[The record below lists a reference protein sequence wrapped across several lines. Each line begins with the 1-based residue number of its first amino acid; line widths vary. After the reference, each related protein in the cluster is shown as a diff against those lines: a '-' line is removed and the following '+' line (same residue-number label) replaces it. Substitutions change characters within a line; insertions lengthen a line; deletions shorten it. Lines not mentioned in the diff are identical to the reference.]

1 MQLGHDKHKELS
13 NVPLLNDFVKNVQD
27 RQVLDLIFS
36 RQAMGRP
43 LVAPPGL
50 DPRVVEALRQAFA
63 EAMHDPQLI
72 AEGAKMD
79 LELSFVGGAEVQA
92 IVERL
97 FRSPSD
103 VIARAQAI
111 ASAN

>member
-1 MQLGHDKHKELS
+1 
-13 NVPLLNDFVKNVQD
+13 
-27 RQVLDLIFS
+27 
-36 RQAMGRP
+36 
-43 LVAPPGL
+43 
-50 DPRVVEALRQAFA
+50 
-63 EAMHDPQLI
+63 
-72 AEGAKMD
+72 MD
-79 LELSFVGGAEVQA
+79 LELSFVGGAEVQT